1 MDNFLNLIDRHI
13 DAELSRYKNQYYDQN
28 IKKKK
33 KRKKALQTS
42 HWNLKLKFTRAQHN
56 EKGVCFCAS
65 Y

>member
-13 DAELSRYKNQYYDQN
+13 DVELSRYKNQYYDQN

-33 KRKKALQTS
+33 KKEEGIT
-42 HWNLKLKFTRAQHN
+42 NFTLKSET
-56 EKGVCFCAS
+56 EI

>member
-33 KRKKALQTS
+33 KEEGIT
-42 HWNLKLKFTRAQHN
+42 NFTLKSET
-56 EKGVCFCAS
+56 EI

>member
-33 KRKKALQTS
+33 KGRR
-42 HWNLKLKFTRAQHN
+42 HYKLHI
-56 EKGVCFCAS
+56 EI
-65 Y
+65 